1 MNEYMLREDFLTSF
15 QQLQEQ
21 FDSSLNDAKALDA
34 EFIKH
39 YHQFNSELSVLLADA
54 RTKVPQDSPLSSSL
68 VALIEGLEKQDNDWK
83 NKIQNQDKGLR
94 FRKEFEDSLLVYVY
108 GKVKSG
114 KSSLGNYIAWGHTN
128 PTPEQQSAIASTPH
142 GKKVVYKTYENS
154 NAENGDAQ
162 NEAEQQAKFRVSA
175 IEATSSIQTFR
186 LPGLTWVDSPGLH
199 SVRTE
204 NAELA
209 KEFVEHAD
217 LILYTMS
224 SDSPGRAS
232 DLKEIQ
238 VLNNKEKNIM
248 FLLTGSD
255 TNEVV
260 SKDAGEP
267 FMRRIMKSTQ
277 TQQQQRDYVKNALE
291 KENIDISN
299 VEILSIS
306 AMYAEMNADNPE
318 AIKESGMGQ
327 FFARLYQLSQSDGVR
342 MKRAVPVN
350 NFKIFLDICIREI
363 EEYHGQMDLFHQNIK
378 KLDESLKK
386 TKESAILEAQR
397 KMRGEIQKEFFGKL
411 AEKRNS
417 ETQVNSALKV
427 LKSTLDSRME
437 EYISCALDTILTN
450 VVKEFK
456 ATITKTW
463 QAAPLSLPSFSI
475 EKAIEQIPDDYVEDT
490 RGRNSRIGALLGS
503 AVGFAL
509 GGFAGAAIGAGIGSG
524 LGAMSGDNA
533 RCRMLDI
540 EVPVGDNLN
549 ELCSHVLGVYNEGIE
564 KEIQQQVDTYINA
577 LYRDMDSLYSA
588 LEKETEKFKTSLL
601 ALKKRAEDTLIR

>member
-1 MNEYMLREDFLTSF
+1 M
-15 QQLQEQ
+15 
-21 FDSSLNDAKALDA
+21 
-34 EFIKH
+34 
-39 YHQFNSELSVLLADA
+39 
-54 RTKVPQDSPLSSSL
+54 
-68 VALIEGLEKQDNDWK
+68 
-83 NKIQNQDKGLR
+83 
-94 FRKEFEDSLLVYVY
+94 
-108 GKVKSG
+108 
-114 KSSLGNYIAWGHTN
+114 
-128 PTPEQQSAIASTPH
+128 
-142 GKKVVYKTYENS
+142 
-154 NAENGDAQ
+154 
-162 NEAEQQAKFRVSA
+162 
-175 IEATSSIQTFR
+175 
-186 LPGLTWVDSPGLH
+186 
-199 SVRTE
+199 
-204 NAELA
+204 
-209 KEFVEHAD
+209 
-217 LILYTMS
+217 
-224 SDSPGRAS
+224 
-232 DLKEIQ
+232 
-238 VLNNKEKNIM
+238 
-248 FLLTGSD
+248 
-255 TNEVV
+255 
-260 SKDAGEP
+260 
-267 FMRRIMKSTQ
+267 
-277 TQQQQRDYVKNALE
+277 
-291 KENIDISN
+291 
-299 VEILSIS
+299 
-306 AMYAEMNADNPE
+306 
-318 AIKESGMGQ
+318 
-327 FFARLYQLSQSDGVR
+327 
-342 MKRAVPVN
+342 PVN